1 MNKVLLRISGII
13 ALVLGIT
20 YCITIIGAIVGVPLI
35 VGGSKMMGYSNLSDS
50 EILDRKNSIL
60 GWSIFFLFVTVIGGV
75 LGLIY
80 YFSIETNLFSNININ
95 TKPSYIQEL
104 RELDELRKQG
114 LINEKEY
121 EAKRKKYWIYNYLK

>member
-13 ALVLGIT
+13 ALVSGIT

-121 EAKRKKYWIYNYLK
+121 EAKKKKILDI

>member
-80 YFSIETNLFSNININ
+80 YFSIEPNLFSNFNIN

-121 EAKRKKYWIYNYLK
+121 EAKKKKILDI

>member
-13 ALVLGIT
+13 ALVSGIT

-80 YFSIETNLFSNININ
+80 YFSIEPNLFSNMNIN

-121 EAKRKKYWIYNYLK
+121 EAKKKKILDI

>member
-20 YCITIIGAIVGVPLI
+20 YCITIIGVIVGVPLI

-121 EAKRKKYWIYNYLK
+121 EAKKKKILDI